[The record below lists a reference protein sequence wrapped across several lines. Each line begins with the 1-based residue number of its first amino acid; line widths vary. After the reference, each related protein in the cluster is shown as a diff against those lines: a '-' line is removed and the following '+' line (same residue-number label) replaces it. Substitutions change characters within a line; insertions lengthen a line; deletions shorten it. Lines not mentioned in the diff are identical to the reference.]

1 MTRQLPPKIDRPA
14 QSYTAIASP
23 LYPPVIVAATTAA
36 PSCTGNVDTSYDCYY
51 SDSMRMTWNEEQ
63 RRSRNYYSPSAS
75 LSFCFP
81 LLLKCT
87 SWSDH
92 VETMPLGHFTFN
104 CNNVASFTG
113 TAQQRL
119 RNCRASVRLSVCL
132 SVPSSD
138 RSRGVRRFAAERR
151 VHRMY
156 RSIAAAA
163 GRPAAASPQ
172 HGAQQQLRAES
183 RVTDDVVN

>member
-1 MTRQLPPKIDRPA
+1 
-14 QSYTAIASP
+14 
-23 LYPPVIVAATTAA
+23 
-36 PSCTGNVDTSYDCYY
+36 
-51 SDSMRMTWNEEQ
+51 
-63 RRSRNYYSPSAS
+63 
-75 LSFCFP
+75 
-81 LLLKCT
+81 
-87 SWSDH
+87 
-92 VETMPLGHFTFN
+92 MPLGHFTFN
-104 CNNVASFTG
+104 RNNVASFTG

-132 SVPSSD
+132 SHHPTAAAAC
-138 RSRGVRRFAAERR
+138 GGFAAERR